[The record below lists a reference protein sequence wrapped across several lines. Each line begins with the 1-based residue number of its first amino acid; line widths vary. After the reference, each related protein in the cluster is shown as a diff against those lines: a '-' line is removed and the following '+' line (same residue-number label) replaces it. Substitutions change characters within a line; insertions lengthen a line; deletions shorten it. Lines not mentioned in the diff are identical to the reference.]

1 MKRILVTGGRGFIG
15 RQALP
20 QLVAS
25 EYDVHA
31 VTSQTPPTE
40 SAGVTWHV
48 ANLLEP
54 GSAERVAAAVRADCL
69 LHLAWYA
76 EPGKFWSSELNR
88 EWVRA
93 SSELFREFHRA
104 GGARV
109 VAAGTCAEYDW
120 SDGHC
125 SENETPLHP
134 RTLYGQAKL
143 ESSDLLRTFA
153 RQHDMTYAWG
163 RVFFLYGP
171 HEHPARLVASVVGA
185 LLRGQAARVTHGKQ
199 VRDFLH
205 VADVAGAFA
214 ALAGST
220 VTGPVNIASGVPL
233 TVRAVVE
240 AIAAKLGRPDLL
252 ELGALPAPAD
262 DPPRITADVRR
273 LRTEVNWIPRYD
285 LDSGLDDTI
294 AWWRAA

>member
-1 MKRILVTGGRGFIG
+1 MTGARGFIG

-20 QLVAS
+20 LLVQS
-25 EYDVHA
+25 GYEVHA
-31 VTSQTPPTE
+31 VTSQAPPTDAV
-40 SAGVTWHV
+40 AGVTWHV
-48 ANLLEP
+48 ADLLRP
-54 GSAERVAAAVRADCL
+54 GSAERVTAAARAHSL

-76 EPGKFWSSELNR
+76 EPGKFWSSELNTA
-88 EWVRA
+88 WVRA
-93 SSELFREFHRA
+93 SSELVRGFQR
-104 GGARV
+104 GGGVRI

-125 SENETPLHP
+125 SEDSTPLAP

-143 ESSDLLRTFA
+143 ESYELLRTFS
-153 RQHDMTYAWG
+153 RQHDMTLAWG

-171 HEHPARLVASVVGA
+171 HEHPARLVASVARA
-185 LLRGQAARVTHGKQ
+185 LLRGEPARVTAGTQ
-199 VRDFLH
+199 LRDFLH

-214 ALAGST
+214 ALTASA
-220 VTGPVNIASGVPL
+220 VTGPVNIASGEPVAIR
-233 TVRAVVE
+233 TVVE
-240 AIAAKLGRPDLL
+240 AIAAKIGRPDLI
-252 ELGALPAPAD
+252 ELGALPTPSG

-273 LRTEVNWIPRYD
+273 LRTEVGWSPRHD